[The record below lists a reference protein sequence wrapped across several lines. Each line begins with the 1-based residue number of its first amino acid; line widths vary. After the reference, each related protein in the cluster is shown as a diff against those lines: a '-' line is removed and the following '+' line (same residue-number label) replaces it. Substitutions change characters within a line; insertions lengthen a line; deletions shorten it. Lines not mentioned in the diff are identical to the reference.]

1 MSRTVYVDVL
11 FCLNFVVDYLIL
23 LSVQK
28 FLKLS
33 VRRWR
38 IVCGASVGALSS
50 FVIFLPPMP
59 TFLSILINFGTA
71 IVTVLSVLVPIK
83 TITFI
88 KATVSFFIVGFCF
101 CGVCIALWLI
111 FYPQNMLIRN
121 GAVYIDISPFVLL
134 LSTAIC
140 YSVMRLFVRL
150 SGRDLCRIKRCTVT
164 VNICGVERQFNGTV
178 DTGNTL
184 REPFSDEAVI
194 VVRQSLF
201 EDIIP
206 LNVLTAD
213 TISERKYHFRFV
225 PYQSVGGSGIIPAV
239 KPEHIEVSFNGKQM
253 QVQAYLAFCSSSQL
267 PESIQA
273 LIPAEIISKE
283 C

>member
-1 MSRTVYVDVL
+1 MSRTVYIDVL

-28 FLKLS
+28 FLRLS

-38 IVCGASVGALSS
+38 IVCGATVGALSS
-50 FVIFLPPMP
+50 FVIFLPPMSAL
-59 TFLSILINFGTA
+59 LSIPLNIGTA
-71 IVTVLSVLVPIK
+71 ALTVLSTFAPVRPIV
-83 TITFI
+83 FI
-88 KATVSFFIVGFCF
+88 KAAVSFFVVGFCF

-121 GAVYIDISPFVLL
+121 GAVYIDVSPFILL
-134 LSTAIC
+134 ISTAVC
-140 YSVMRLFVRL
+140 YGIMRLFVRL
-150 SGRDLCRIKRCTVT
+150 SGRDLCCVKRCSVT
-164 VNICGVERQFNGTV
+164 VDICGVKRQFDGTV

-184 REPFSDEAVI
+184 HEPFSDEAVI

-206 LNVLTAD
+206 LNVLTSNSVSD
-213 TISERKYHFRFV
+213 RKYHFRFI
-225 PYQSVGGSGIIPAV
+225 PYQSVGGNGIIPAV
-239 KPEHIEVSFNGKQM
+239 KPEHIEISFNGKKT
-253 QVQAYLAFCSSSQL
+253 QVQAYLAFCSPSQI
-267 PESIQA
+267 PESIQS